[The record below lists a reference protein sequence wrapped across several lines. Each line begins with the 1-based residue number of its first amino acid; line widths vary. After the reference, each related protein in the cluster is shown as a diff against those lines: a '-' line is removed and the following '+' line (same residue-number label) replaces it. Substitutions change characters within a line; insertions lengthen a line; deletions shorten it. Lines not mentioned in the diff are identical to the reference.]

1 MFPSHFG
8 PQSFKR
14 GVKNIFLGLY
24 NVGYY
29 ATLPAFAIRIMTT
42 HQAEKRKEWRYFNNL
57 LYTYLKQTNTLHY
70 NYTKIPQHSIKNTEI
85 YLVNYSQF
93 K

>member
-29 ATLPAFAIRIMTT
+29 ATLPAIRIMTT
-42 HQAEKRKEWRYFNNL
+42 YQGEKKKQWRYFNNL
-57 LYTYLKQTNTLHY
+57 LYTYLNKQTQLN
-70 NYTKIPQHSIKNTEI
+70 
-85 YLVNYSQF
+85 
-93 K
+93 